1 MAGINIDPSMLNA
14 KQRADILMQ
23 RGYSAADIAN
33 MTSEQL
39 LSALYSS
46 NPNFWSRTKSFF
58 TGGRTAGA
66 GAGAARAGAAGSAA
80 SSSGGLGASAANTGS
95 SAFTGA
101 SKAAGMADDVAG
113 AASKGR
119 FFSPGFGA
127 KIKSGA
133 SALANP
139 QFNWTKQSGIQGWG
153 KNLGGYATTAN
164 AILQGLDAAQGLKEL
179 GDTKEST
186 EDLISDIIAGSA
198 NNPMVTYDL
207 SADQLRLLN
216 QLKRGTYGEDLGLDD
231 VNIWGALG
239 SGATGA
245 FTGLLSGGIPGAV
258 VGGIGGAVNS
268 GIDDFNSAQARKNA
282 ELEALYA
289 ALQESNRNYMD
300 MRKQRYLA
308 TF

>member
-33 MTSEQL
+33 MSSEQL

-46 NPNFWSRTKSFF
+46 NPSFWNKTKSFF
-58 TGGRTAGA
+58 TGGKTAGA
-66 GAGAARAGAAGSAA
+66 GTAGSAA
-80 SSSGGLGASAANTGS
+80 SSSGGLGASAAGTGS

-119 FFSPGFGA
+119 FFSPGLGA

-133 SALANP
+133 SAIANP

-164 AILQGLDAAQGLKEL
+164 AVLQGIDAAQGLKNL
-179 GDTKEST
+179 GDTRDTT
-186 EDLISDIIAGSA
+186 EDLISDIIASSA

-207 SADQLRLLN
+207 SADQMRLLN
-216 QLKRGTYGEDLGLDD
+216 ELKRNSYSNELGLDD
-231 VNIWGALG
+231 VDILGAIG
-239 SGATGA
+239 SGATNA
-245 FTGLLSGGIPGAV
+245 ITGLLSGGVPGAV
-258 VGGIGGAVNS
+258 VGGIGGLVNS
-268 GIDDFNSAQARKNA
+268 GVDDLNSAQARKNA